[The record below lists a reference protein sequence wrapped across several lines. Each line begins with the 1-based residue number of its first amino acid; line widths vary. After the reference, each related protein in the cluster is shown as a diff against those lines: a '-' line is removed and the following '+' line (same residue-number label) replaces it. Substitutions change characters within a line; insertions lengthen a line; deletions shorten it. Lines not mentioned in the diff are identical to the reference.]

1 MIDSSNPN
9 NDDNINVIIR
19 IRPKENNSSSTL
31 LNIYD
36 NKIITSNISYQ
47 FDYIADENSNQNEI
61 FEHCAKKICDYS
73 LEGYNG
79 TIFAYGQTGSG
90 KTYTLFGPKYSLNNI
105 NKINNYEEDIS
116 MNDINTNCNNKT
128 SNNINIDDENIGLL
142 PRIIYYLFNNSNNNN
157 SNNSYT
163 FRISYLE
170 IYQEGLSDLLNPES
184 KNLTIRD
191 VKGKIIV
198 DGLRTF
204 LLNSPEE
211 GLKYIT
217 QGTKLRHI
225 ACTKMNEESSRSH
238 AIISIYIENSI
249 KEEDGIILKKSVF
262 HIIDLA
268 GSERQNKTGALGERV
283 REAGAINKSLLNL
296 TRVIKNII
304 NNIKP
309 IPYRDSKLTLFL
321 KDSLGGNAKTSI
333 IGNISPAD
341 SNNPETISTLNF
353 AICAKK
359 VKNKAIINEELSNI
373 NNANIIE
380 FKKLKDKYNAI
391 CQENSMLKKQ
401 INNNYRNKMNPFDY
415 TSIVDS
421 VENDIEK
428 MSKEME
434 QKNSEI
440 ESKNE
445 ELIKLNDRIQKN
457 ELEIKL
463 KEKQIYQLKEDNKK
477 YKNEN
482 NELLEKVKTLN
493 NNINENNIN
502 TNNIIENKNK
512 EISDLNINLTIS
524 NNKIREKDLALIS
537 LEKNLD
543 TYKNENKYYID
554 LINEKN
560 LEINKLMLEYEKLKK
575 EFNIFNEDRNNE
587 KNDYNNI
594 LNENKNLKNEINIK
608 NKDYIDLKDKYS
620 ELTTKGKITI
630 QKYDDEIK
638 KLRENEDN
646 LKEDL
651 ENYKKGLKDLKN
663 LLNFLETKNYDSENQ
678 IKLLQN
684 QNNSYLNTMNIL
696 EERKVELSKEKQK
709 LIENIKILNEKLDNF
724 YYLNNNNINNQGNN
738 ISKVSK
744 IKNENLK
751 LKNENNELKQKFDNI
766 FKLYRNYKGNINE
779 IAEALN
785 NKEKELGN
793 SRHMLHIIIDKIKE
807 ILKDTDFDISSKNFN
822 NNDFDYLGPNK
833 SIEDKV
839 YYYFQKIENYIIN
852 LKDII
857 KKDKDNLQMNEKSI
871 NYLTEKLNVFSDINK
886 NIKKSNDKL
895 SSKVRASLIQQK
907 RNYEEYKSANKE
919 NLNAKNVLNPIK
931 YLTDKNKITKNDL
944 MDYNI
949 NDFFKNKYNN
959 NISDTNNENNIL
971 NIDNNNNIELSN
983 INIPK

>member
-1 MIDSSNPN
+1 MIDSSNLN
-9 NDDNINVIIR
+9 NDDNINVLIR
-19 IRPKENNSSSTL
+19 IRPKENNSSSNL

-47 FDYIADENSNQNEI
+47 FDYIADENSSQNEI

-79 TIFAYGQTGSG
+79 TIFAYGQTG
-90 KTYTLFGPKYSLNNI
+90 N
-105 NKINNYEEDIS
+105 EEDIS
-116 MNDINTNCNNKT
+116 MNDINANCNNKT
-128 SNNINIDDENIGLL
+128 SSNINLDDESIGLL
-142 PRIIYYLFNNSNNNN
+142 PRIIYYLFNNTNNNN

-170 IYQEGLSDLLNPES
+170 IYQESLSDLLNPES

-211 GLKYIT
+211 GLKYVT
-217 QGTKLRHI
+217 QGTKLRRI

-333 IGNISPAD
+333 IGNISPSD

-373 NNANIIE
+373 NKATYIE

-391 CQENSMLKKQ
+391 CHENSMLKKQ
-401 INNNYRNKMNPFDY
+401 INNNQRNKINPFDY

-434 QKNSEI
+434 QKNLEI
-440 ESKNE
+440 DSKNE
-445 ELIKLNDRIQKN
+445 ELIKLNDRIQKY

-482 NELLEKVKTLN
+482 NQLLEKVNSLK
-493 NNINENNIN
+493 NNIYENNIN
-502 TNNIIENKNK
+502 INNMIDNKNK
-512 EISDLNINLTIS
+512 EISDLNINLSIS
-524 NNKIREKDLALIS
+524 NDKLREKELTLIS

-543 TYKNENKYYID
+543 TYKNENKYYVD

-560 LEINKLMLEYEKLKK
+560 LEINKLIMELEKLKK

-587 KNDYNNI
+587 KNDYNNM
-594 LNENKNLKNEINIK
+594 LNENKNLKNEINNK
-608 NKDYIDLKDKYS
+608 NKEYIDLKDKYN

-663 LLNFLETKNYDSENQ
+663 LLNSLETKNYDSENQ

-696 EERKVELSKEKQK
+696 EEKKVELTKEKQK
-709 LIENIKILNEKLDNF
+709 LIENVKILNEKLDNF
-724 YYLNNNNINNQGNN
+724 YLNNHNINNQGNN
-738 ISKVSK
+738 FSKVFK

-871 NYLTEKLNVFSDINK
+871 NYLSEKLNVFNDINK
-886 NIKKSNDKL
+886 NIKKSNKKL
-895 SSKVRASLIQQK
+895 GSKIKASLIKQK
-907 RNYEEYKSANKE
+907 RNYEEYKTANKE
-919 NLNAKNVLNPIK
+919 NLNEKIILNPIK
-931 YLTDKNKITKNDL
+931 NFTDKNKMMSNNL
-944 MDYNI
+944 LNFNV
-949 NDFFKNKYNN
+949 NDFFKNKFNHN
-959 NISDTNNENNIL
+959 KENNIL
-971 NIDNNNNIELSN
+971 NIDNSNNIELSN
-983 INIPK
+983 INNQN

>member
-1 MIDSSNPN
+1 MIDSSNLIS
-9 NDDNINVIIR
+9 DDNINVSIR

-90 KTYTLFGPKYSLNNI
+90 KTYTLFGPKYSFNNI

-116 MNDINTNCNNKT
+116 MNDINANCNNKT
-128 SNNINIDDENIGLL
+128 SSNINLDDESIGLL
-142 PRIIYYLFNNSNNNN
+142 PRIIYYLFNNTNNNN

-170 IYQEGLSDLLNPES
+170 IYQESLSDLLNPES

-211 GLKYIT
+211 GLKYVT

-225 ACTKMNEESSRSH
+225 ASTKMNEESSRSH
-238 AIISIYIENSI
+238 AIISIYIENSK

-283 REAGAINKSLLNL
+283 REAGSINKSLLNL

-333 IGNISPAD
+333 IGNISPSD

-373 NNANIIE
+373 NKATYIE

-391 CQENSMLKKQ
+391 CHENSMLKKQ
-401 INNNYRNKMNPFDY
+401 INNNRNKINPFDY

-440 ESKNE
+440 DSKNE
-445 ELIKLNDRIQKN
+445 ELIKLNDRIQKY

-463 KEKQIYQLKEDNKK
+463 KEKQIDQLKEDNKK

-482 NELLEKVKTLN
+482 NQILEKVNLLN
-493 NNINENNIN
+493 NNINENKIN

-524 NNKIREKDLALIS
+524 NDKLREKELTIVS
-537 LEKNLD
+537 LENNLN

-560 LEINKLMLEYEKLKK
+560 LEINKLMLENEKLKK
-575 EFNIFNEDRNNE
+575 EFKLFNEDRNNE
-587 KNDYNNI
+587 KNYYNNM
-594 LNENKNLKNEINIK
+594 LNENKNLKNEINNK
-608 NKDYIDLKDKYS
+608 NKEYIELKDKYS

-663 LLNFLETKNYDSENQ
+663 LLNCLESKNYDSENQ

-696 EERKVELSKEKQK
+696 EEKKLELSKENQK
-709 LIENIKILNEKLDNF
+709 LIENVKILNEKLDNNL
-724 YYLNNNNINNQGNN
+724 YYINNNINNIQGNN
-738 ISKVSK
+738 YSKVFK

-751 LKNENNELKQKFDNI
+751 LKNENNELQQKFDNLL
-766 FKLYRNYKGNINE
+766 KLYRNYKGNINE

-886 NIKKSNDKL
+886 NIKKSNKKL

-907 RNYEEYKSANKE
+907 KNYEDYKSANKE
-919 NLNAKNVLNPIK
+919 NLNEKKVLNPLI
-931 YLTDKNKITKNDL
+931 YFTDKNKMMSDNSL
-944 MDYNI
+944 NFNI
-949 NDFFKNKYNN
+949 NDFFKNKFNYNISN
-959 NISDTNNENNIL
+959 NIENNIL

-983 INIPK
+983 INNQQ

>member
-1 MIDSSNPN
+1 MIDSSNLN
-9 NDDNINVIIR
+9 NDDNINVLIR
-19 IRPKENNSSSTL
+19 IRPKENNSSSNL

-90 KTYTLFGPKYSLNNI
+90 KTYTLFGPKYSFNNI

-116 MNDINTNCNNKT
+116 MNDINANCNNKT
-128 SNNINIDDENIGLL
+128 SSNINLDDESIGLL
-142 PRIIYYLFNNSNNNN
+142 PRIIYYLFNNTNNNN

-170 IYQEGLSDLLNPES
+170 IYQESLSDLLNPES

-211 GLKYIT
+211 GLKYVT

-225 ACTKMNEESSRSH
+225 ASTKMNEESSRSH
-238 AIISIYIENSI
+238 AIISIYIENSK

-283 REAGAINKSLLNL
+283 REAGSINKSLLNL

-333 IGNISPAD
+333 IGNISPSD

-373 NNANIIE
+373 NKATYIE

-391 CQENSMLKKQ
+391 CHENSMLKKQ
-401 INNNYRNKMNPFDY
+401 INNNRNKINPFDY

-440 ESKNE
+440 DSKNE
-445 ELIKLNDRIQKN
+445 ELIKLNDRIQKY

-463 KEKQIYQLKEDNKK
+463 KEKQIDQLKEDNKK

-482 NELLEKVKTLN
+482 NQILEKVNLLN
-493 NNINENNIN
+493 NNINENKIN

-524 NNKIREKDLALIS
+524 NDKLREKELTIVS
-537 LEKNLD
+537 LENNLN

-560 LEINKLMLEYEKLKK
+560 LEINKLMLENEKLKK
-575 EFNIFNEDRNNE
+575 EFKLFNEDRNNE
-587 KNDYNNI
+587 KNDYNNM
-594 LNENKNLKNEINIK
+594 LNENKNLKNEINNK
-608 NKDYIDLKDKYS
+608 NKEYIELKDKYS

-663 LLNFLETKNYDSENQ
+663 LLNCLESKNYDSENQ

-696 EERKVELSKEKQK
+696 EEKKLELSKENQK
-709 LIENIKILNEKLDNF
+709 LIENVKILNEKLDNNL
-724 YYLNNNNINNQGNN
+724 YYINNNINNIQGNN
-738 ISKVSK
+738 YSKVFK

-871 NYLTEKLNVFSDINK
+871 NYLSEKLNVFSEINK
-886 NIKKSNDKL
+886 NIKKSNKKL

-907 RNYEEYKSANKE
+907 KNYEDYKSANKE
-919 NLNAKNVLNPIK
+919 NLNEKKVLNPLI
-931 YLTDKNKITKNDL
+931 YFTDKNKMMSDNSL
-944 MDYNI
+944 NFNI
-949 NDFFKNKYNN
+949 NDFFKNKFNYNISN
-959 NISDTNNENNIL
+959 NIENNIL
-971 NIDNNNNIELSN
+971 NIDNSNNIELSN
-983 INIPK
+983 VNNQN

>member
-1 MIDSSNPN
+1 MIDSSNLIS
-9 NDDNINVIIR
+9 DDNINVSIR

-90 KTYTLFGPKYSLNNI
+90 KTYTLFGPKYSFNNI

-116 MNDINTNCNNKT
+116 MNDINANCNNKT
-128 SNNINIDDENIGLL
+128 SSNINLDDESIGLL
-142 PRIIYYLFNNSNNNN
+142 PRIIYYLFNNTNNNN

-170 IYQEGLSDLLNPES
+170 IYQESLSDLLNPES

-211 GLKYIT
+211 GLKYVT
-217 QGTKLRHI
+217 QGTKLRRI

-238 AIISIYIENSI
+238 AIISIYIENSK

-283 REAGAINKSLLNL
+283 REAGSINKSLLNL

-333 IGNISPAD
+333 IGNISPSD
-341 SNNPETISTLNF
+341 SNNSETISTLNF

-373 NNANIIE
+373 NKATYIE

-391 CQENSMLKKQ
+391 CHENSMLKKQ
-401 INNNYRNKMNPFDY
+401 INNNRNKINPFDY

-434 QKNSEI
+434 QKNLEI
-440 ESKNE
+440 DSKNE
-445 ELIKLNDRIQKN
+445 ELIKLNDRIQKY

-463 KEKQIYQLKEDNKK
+463 KEKQIDQLKEDNKK

-482 NELLEKVKTLN
+482 NQILEKVNLLN
-493 NNINENNIN
+493 NNINENKIN

-524 NNKIREKDLALIS
+524 NDKLREKELTIVS
-537 LEKNLD
+537 LENNLN

-560 LEINKLMLEYEKLKK
+560 IEINKLMLENEKLKK
-575 EFNIFNEDRNNE
+575 EFKLFNEDRNNE
-587 KNDYNNI
+587 KNDYNNM
-594 LNENKNLKNEINIK
+594 LNENKNLKNEINNK
-608 NKDYIDLKDKYS
+608 NKEYIELKDKYS

-663 LLNFLETKNYDSENQ
+663 LLNCLESKNYDSENQ

-696 EERKVELSKEKQK
+696 EERKVELSKENQK
-709 LIENIKILNEKLDNF
+709 LIENVKILNEKLDNNL
-724 YYLNNNNINNQGNN
+724 YYINNNINNIQGNN
-738 ISKVSK
+738 YSKVFK

-751 LKNENNELKQKFDNI
+751 LKNENNELQQKFDNLI
-766 FKLYRNYKGNINE
+766 KLYRNYKGNINE

-871 NYLTEKLNVFSDINK
+871 NYLTEKLNVFTDINK
-886 NIKKSNDKL
+886 NIKKSNKKL

-907 RNYEEYKSANKE
+907 KNYEDYKSANKE
-919 NLNAKNVLNPIK
+919 NLNEKKVLNPLI
-931 YLTDKNKITKNDL
+931 YFTDKNKMMSDNSL
-944 MDYNI
+944 NFNI
-949 NDFFKNKYNN
+949 NDFFKNKYNYNISN
-959 NISDTNNENNIL
+959 NIENNIL

-983 INIPK
+983 INNQQ